1 MSSGM
6 FFFAFVIMLAVVA
19 VLLVGLRNLMRNGDA
34 NFSNKMMQLRV
45 FLQFIAV
52 AVIVIGLYIARSS
65 GAG

>member
-1 MSSGM
+1 MSGGL
-6 FFFAFVIMLAVVA
+6 FYLALIIMVAVVA

-52 AVIVIGLYIARSS
+52 VVIVIGLYIARSS

>member
-1 MSSGM
+1 MSGGL
-6 FFFAFVIMLAVVA
+6 FYLALIIMVAVVA
-19 VLLVGLRNLMRNGDA
+19 VLLVGLRNLLRNGDA

-52 AVIVIGLYIARSS
+52 VVIVIGLYIARSS

>member
-1 MSSGM
+1 M
-6 FFFAFVIMLAVVA
+6 FYLALVIMLAVAA
-19 VLLVGLRNLMRNGDA
+19 VLFVGLRNLLRNGDA

-52 AVIVIGLYIARSS
+52 VVIVIGIYIARSN